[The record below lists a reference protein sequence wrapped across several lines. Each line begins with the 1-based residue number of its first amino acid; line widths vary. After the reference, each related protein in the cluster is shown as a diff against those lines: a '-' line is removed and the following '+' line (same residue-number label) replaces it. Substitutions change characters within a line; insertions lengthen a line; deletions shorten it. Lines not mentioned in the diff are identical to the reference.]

1 MFQRARKNET
11 KYYIN
16 LKEEEMEIKGSVQE
30 IKELF
35 KNFEFKEEK
44 RTSFDGTTD
53 DIDKIGN
60 KIGMLFTS
68 TKANT

>member
-1 MFQRARKNET
+1 MKIE
-11 KYYIN
+11 
-16 LKEEEMEIKGSVQE
+16 GSVQE

-35 KNFEFKEEK
+35 KNFQLRDEK
-44 RTSFDGTTD
+44 KTPVAGTTD

-60 KIGMLFTS
+60 KIGMLFTN

>member
-1 MFQRARKNET
+1 
-11 KYYIN
+11 
-16 LKEEEMEIKGSVQE
+16 MEIKGSVQE

>member
-1 MFQRARKNET
+1 
-11 KYYIN
+11 
-16 LKEEEMEIKGSVQE
+16 MEIKGSVQE

-35 KNFEFKEEK
+35 KNFELKEEK

-60 KIGMLFTS
+60 KMGMLFTS
-68 TKANT
+68 TKKLILKNNVYLF